1 MGSKLDWTACKWCG
15 ISLQVEICKVFLLFN
30 MWSFLV
36 WVPSPLPSPSQP
48 LEGERGVGVVE
59 GVFVF
64 FVPGVPGR
72 KDKEIQCESIE
83 ATKLMQHQVESPSPT
98 ASHALGF
105 VPYIFDDV
113 INYILVGLNF
123 WTLHSK
129 WANVQVP
136 YICSGN
142 GLLMRFK
149 RVILWC
155 NDFIRHLEGQ
165 QLRWI
170 TLQNLSCLMYPW
182 HLGRKKKILVSYGLH
197 YLSSFWLYWI
207 WF

>member
-1 MGSKLDWTACKWCG
+1 MKFFFPG
-15 ISLQVEICKVFLLFN
+15 FPPPPPN
-30 MWSFLV
+30 
-36 WVPSPLPSPSQP
+36 PL
-48 LEGERGVGVVE
+48 RGKGGGGG
-59 GVFVF
+59 GVFCLF
-64 FVPGVPGR
+64 PPGCTWEE
-72 KDKEIQCESIE
+72 KDKEIQCDSIE
-83 ATKLMQHQVESPSPT
+83 ATELMQHQVESPSPK

-105 VPYIFDDV
+105 FPYIFDDV

-136 YICSGN
+136 YICSEN

-155 NDFIRHLEGQ
+155 NDFIKHLEGQ

-170 TLQNLSCLMYPW
+170 ILQNLSCLMYPW
-182 HLGRKKKILVSYGLH
+182 HLGKKNKILVSYGLH

>member
-1 MGSKLDWTACKWCG
+1 MKFSCLGSLPS
-15 ISLQVEICKVFLLFN
+15 SL
-30 MWSFLV
+30 
-36 WVPSPLPSPSQP
+36 PLPTHQ
-48 LEGERGVGVVE
+48 GEKGGDRGGICLFCPRCAWE
-59 GVFVF
+59 E
-64 FVPGVPGR
+64 
-72 KDKEIQCESIE
+72 KDKEIWCDSKE

-98 ASHALGF
+98 ASHVLGF

-149 RVILWC
+149 KVILWC

-170 TLQNLSCLMYPW
+170 TLQTPQLPDVPLTSGKKEQDLSFLWFALPFI
-182 HLGRKKKILVSYGLH
+182 ILAVLDMILRFINCMRNYSK
-197 YLSSFWLYWI
+197 
-207 WF
+207 